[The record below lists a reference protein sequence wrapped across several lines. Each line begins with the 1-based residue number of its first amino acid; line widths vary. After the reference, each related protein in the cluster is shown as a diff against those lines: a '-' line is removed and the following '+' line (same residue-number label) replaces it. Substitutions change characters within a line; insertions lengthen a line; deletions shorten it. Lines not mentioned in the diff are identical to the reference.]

1 MRWLDLVL
9 VLILVFLGFL
19 VFNGTWALA
28 DFLGGFGVDDFFTT
42 AFLAFLAGLPLAP
55 ILILSK
61 KYPGLILIK
70 PGYF

>member
-42 AFLAFLAGLPLAP
+42 AFFAFLAGLPLAP
-55 ILILSK
+55 IDISLFKLRNNLHQHC
-61 KYPGLILIK
+61 G
-70 PGYF
+70 